1 VGSIITDAGMH
12 IAATVHEYEND
23 LASTA
28 DPPRLGSTK
37 PPAGPGPGHNP
48 GNDVHGMAREMLE
61 VTVAGWTATLAVI
74 ACLLALDWVVLG
86 RQPRAIQLGAAARWS
101 LFYISVSVL
110 FGVVFSLLNGWDLG
124 AQFFAGYV
132 LEKSLSVDNLFVF
145 VIITG
150 GFAVPIEQQ
159 PKALTIGIA
168 IALVL
173 RAVFIGIG
181 AALLDLFSFMVL
193 IFGVVLLVTAVQL
206 FRHRNEDPDVEDNL
220 IVALARRILPI
231 SSSYDQSR
239 IITGRAGRRML
250 TPLFLALLAIGTSDL
265 LFAFDSIPAVFGV
278 TGYAYIVFVVN
289 AFALLGLRPLFF
301 LISGLLERL
310 VYLSLGLALILAF
323 IGVKLVLEFAH
334 HEHHPIPEVSTGA
347 SLAVIVIV
355 LAVTSAA
362 SIVKSRRDPS
372 IRAHPG
378 SLRPGTRRPG
388 AGVSDDRAAHE
399 YLGDR
404 QTESSSPGVTS
415 GPVGRPERS

>member
-1 VGSIITDAGMH
+1 
-12 IAATVHEYEND
+12 
-23 LASTA
+23 
-28 DPPRLGSTK
+28 
-37 PPAGPGPGHNP
+37 
-48 GNDVHGMAREMLE
+48 MLE

-239 IITGRAGRRML
+239 IITRRAGRRML

-388 AGVSDDRAAHE
+388 AGVSHDRAAHE

-415 GPVGRPERS
+415 GPAGRPERS